1 MVAIVS
7 RWGNS
12 LAIRIPQNLAKEIK
26 LLEGDQVDLTVVD
39 GKIIINPKIR
49 KSYSLDEL
57 VNAITAENLHSEVD
71 TSIAVGNEVW

>member
-39 GKIIINPKIR
+39 GKIIINPKSR

-57 VNAITAENLHSEVD
+57 VNAITAENLHNEVD
-71 TSIAVGNEVW
+71 TSIPVGNEVW

>member
-39 GKIIINPKIR
+39 GKIIINPKSR

-57 VNAITAENLHSEVD
+57 VNAITAENLHNEVD